1 MQGATFGEVVS
12 VMGPSGSDWIVT
24 LHFHDGKVET
34 RRVTP
39 GRVTDEQ
46 AFRYALAASGRPFA
60 AVTDAEIRRAG
71 DAPRAVIEKADEDIA
86 RMVARARRE

>member
-1 MQGATFGEVVS
+1 MQGASFGEVLS
-12 VMGPSGSDWIVT
+12 VMGPSGADWIVT

-60 AVTDAEIRRAG
+60 AVKDAEIRRAG
-71 DAPRAVIEKADEDIA
+71 DAPRAVIEKADDDIA